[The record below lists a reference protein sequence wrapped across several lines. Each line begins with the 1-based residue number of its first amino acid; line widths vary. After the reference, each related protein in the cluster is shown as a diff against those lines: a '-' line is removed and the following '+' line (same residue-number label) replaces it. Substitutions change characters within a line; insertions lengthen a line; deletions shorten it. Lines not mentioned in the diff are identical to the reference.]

1 MDTGDFIE
9 VTTAGSWSFAG
20 NTAQNFDAHVSK
32 SVPLYLESHE
42 LIKKLSDFYI
52 RNDCTILD
60 IGCSTG
66 TLLYEIGKRHSRI
79 KSFSMIGVDPVKEM
93 CEKASEKFDMLNSNA
108 GISAEIYSQSLMDI
122 EVPMCS
128 FITCVYTMQ
137 FIHPSIRQSFID
149 KIYASLEWGGAF
161 ILFEKIRG
169 EDARFQD
176 IYTSLYNE
184 YKLDSGYTAEQI
196 VNKSLSLKGVLEPFS
211 SLGVEGLLRRGGFED
226 ISPIFQYLCF
236 KGYLAIK

>member
-93 CEKASEKFDMLNSNA
+93 CEKASEKLDMLNSNA

-149 KIYASLEWGGAF
+149 KIYASCRVGWC
-161 ILFEKIRG
+161 
-169 EDARFQD
+169 
-176 IYTSLYNE
+176 IYF
-184 YKLDSGYTAEQI
+184 
-196 VNKSLSLKGVLEPFS
+196 V
-211 SLGVEGLLRRGGFED
+211 
-226 ISPIFQYLCF
+226 
-236 KGYLAIK
+236 